1 MKDDF
6 EFMAR
11 INCDLEARKA
21 ACKVRDILRVGCG
34 PAIIEAGL
42 AEHGFNVTGLDISGE
57 ALGRALESVRTVAGS
72 AENVGFPDS
81 SFDAVIYVAS
91 LQFIERYKE
100 AIKQTVRVLR
110 AGGKLLIMLLNLEPD
125 FFKERTRNPASYINK
140 IRHTDLSEIERAVAE
155 HLPIETEYFLG
166 IKGTRIFQSEDSTV
180 ASLYVING
188 TCETRGEIHEIAG
201 SA

>member
-1 MKDDF
+1 
-6 EFMAR
+6 
-11 INCDLEARKA
+11 
-21 ACKVRDILRVGCG
+21 
-34 PAIIEAGL
+34 
-42 AEHGFNVTGLDISGE
+42 
-57 ALGRALESVRTVAGS
+57 LGRALESVRTVAGS

-110 AGGKLLIMLLNLEPD
+110 AGGKLLIMLLNLESD

-166 IKGTRIFQSEDSTV
+166 IKGTRIFQSGDPNV

-188 TCETRGEIHEIAG
+188 TCETRGEIHEWPDRPDFSRQALDVSCVRVHITVCCVRCERGIYSDNALG
-201 SA
+201 RRRYGD